1 MGHVKGLH
9 EARGLPIGNLPQ
21 LKGQNGQLTSKLA
34 RLDHQ
39 RGLLERQLAVWAEK
53 QKVTANRLIL
63 LEKQMTEIERL
74 IREHRATNGGA
85 GRRKRPSA
93 THSNRQ
99 QKFDGTTSTTGR
111 QRDVSVE
118 Y

>member
-21 LKGQNGQLTSKLA
+21 PKGQRCKLTGELA

-39 RGLLERQLAVWAEK
+39 RGLLERQLEVWTEK
-53 QKVTANRLIL
+53 QKVTKNRLIL
-63 LEKQMTEIERL
+63 LEKQMADIERL
-74 IREHRATNGGA
+74 IRADRGNRGVN
-85 GRRKRPSA
+85 RRKRASA
-93 THSNRQ
+93 TESDRQ
-99 QKFDGTTSTTGR
+99 QKYDGMTER

>member
-1 MGHVKGLH
+1 MAHVKGLH

-21 LKGQNGQLTSKLA
+21 PKGQRCKLTGKLG

-39 RGLLERQLAVWAEK
+39 RGLLERQLEVWTEK
-53 QKVTANRLIL
+53 QKVTRNRLVL
-63 LEKQMTEIERL
+63 LEEQMADIERL
-74 IREHRATNGGA
+74 IREDRGA
-85 GRRKRPSA
+85 DRDRRKRSSA
-93 THSNRQ
+93 IKSDRQ
-99 QKFDGTTSTTGR
+99 RKYGGMTAR

>member
-21 LKGQNGQLTSKLA
+21 PKGQDTKLTGKLA

-39 RGLLERQLAVWAEK
+39 RGLLERQLAVWTEK
-53 QKVTANRLIL
+53 QKVTANRLL
-63 LEKQMTEIERL
+63 LLDKQMAEIERM
-74 IREHRATNGGA
+74 IRQHRAADRGRK
-85 GRRKRPSA
+85 RRKPASA
-93 THSNRQ
+93 AHPKRL
-99 QKFDGTTSTTGR
+99 QKYDGTAER

>member
-21 LKGQNGQLTSKLA
+21 PKGQHTKLTGKLA

-39 RGLLERQLAVWAEK
+39 QGLLERQLAVWTEK

-63 LEKQMTEIERL
+63 EADGGN
-74 IREHRATNGGA
+74 REDYLDNGEADRGV
-85 GRRKRPSA
+85 GQRKRASSI
-93 THSNRQ
+93 HSSRQ
-99 QKFDGTTSTTGR
+99 QKHNGVKAG
-111 QRDVSVE
+111 QRDISVE

>member
-21 LKGQNGQLTSKLA
+21 PKGQRCKLTGKLA

-39 RGLLERQLAVWAEK
+39 RGLLERQLEVWTEK
-53 QKVTANRLIL
+53 QKVTRNRLIL
-63 LEKQMTEIERL
+63 LEKQMADIERL
-74 IREHRATNGGA
+74 IRADRGA
-85 GRRKRPSA
+85 DRGVNRRKRSSA
-93 THSNRQ
+93 TKSDRQ
-99 QKFDGTTSTTGR
+99 QKYDGMTAR

>member
-1 MGHVKGLH
+1 MAHVKGLH

-21 LKGQNGQLTSKLA
+21 PKGQRCKLTGKLA

-39 RGLLERQLAVWAEK
+39 RGLLERQLEVWTEK
-53 QKVTANRLIL
+53 QKVTRNRLVL

-74 IREHRATNGGA
+74 IRADRGVN
-85 GRRKRPSA
+85 RRKRTSA
-93 THSNRQ
+93 TYPNRQ
-99 QKFDGTTSTTGR
+99 QKYDGITAR

>member
-21 LKGQNGQLTSKLA
+21 PKGQHTKLTGKLA

-39 RGLLERQLAVWAEK
+39 QGLLERQLAVWTEK

-63 LEKQMTEIERL
+63 LEKQMAEIEQM
-74 IREHRATNGGA
+74 IREHRQADRGVGQ
-85 GRRKRPSA
+85 RKRASSI
-93 THSNRQ
+93 HSSRQ
-99 QKFDGTTSTTGR
+99 QKHNGVKAG
-111 QRDVSVE
+111 QRDISVE